1 MELTVEDQRKVH
13 PTGNSLEAQ
22 FWIVELDKD
31 SNMRLRGIDLIEQKV
46 LCEYILANPANPANR
61 EYTPEK
67 QAARSTAP
75 VFSEEAKLEVTKLAK
90 NVTVRFDAAQSTS
103 SEPVFLYKVTVMNSD
118 GEVVKSDWVL
128 PKYYSATVEKIEHLK
143 LGRFDKGE
151 YTVSVTAETAWGIQ
165 SEAMTTNFMI
175 K

>member
-1 MELTVEDQRKVH
+1 
-13 PTGNSLEAQ
+13 
-22 FWIVELDKD
+22 
-31 SNMRLRGIDLIEQKV
+31 MRLRGIDLIEQKV

-75 VFSEEAKLEVTKLAK
+75 VFSENAELKVTKLAK
-90 NVTVRFDAAQSTS
+90 SVTLKFDAAQSTS
-103 SEPVFLYKVTVMNSD
+103 SEPIFLYKVKVINSD

-128 PKYYSATVEKIEHLK
+128 PKYYSATVEKTERLK
-143 LGRFDKGE
+143 LGKFEEGD
-151 YTVSVTAETAWGIQ
+151 YTVSVTAETAWGVQ
-165 SEAMTTNFMI
+165 SKSITTDFTV